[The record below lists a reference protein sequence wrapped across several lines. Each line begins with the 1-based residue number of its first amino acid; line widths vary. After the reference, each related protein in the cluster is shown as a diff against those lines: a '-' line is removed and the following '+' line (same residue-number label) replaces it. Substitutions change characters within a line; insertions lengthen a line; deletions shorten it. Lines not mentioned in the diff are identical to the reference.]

1 MAHRTIISELSRAN
15 LVLERR
21 HVDIDTSD
29 PEDRGAARR
38 TMSHWIEET
47 LEEGLRVYYNV
58 ERSLDTSVTKFQH
71 VELVSA
77 PHCTRSV
84 ARAPP
89 VLERTGARGR
99 RRTSRRSGA
108 HSSLMASSSPAR

>member
-1 MAHRTIISELSRAN
+1 M
-15 LVLERR
+15 LERR

-58 ERSLDTSVTKFQH
+58 ERSLNTSVTKFQH

-77 PHCTRSV
+77 PHCTHSV

-89 VLERTGARGR
+89 VL
-99 RRTSRRSGA
+99 
-108 HSSLMASSSPAR
+108 

>member
-1 MAHRTIISELSRAN
+1 MTSREANTAAAATWTADDGRTRGAAQGEPPKGPHLARTCQSGA
-15 LVLERR
+15 RR

-47 LEEGLRVYYNV
+47 LEEGLRLYYNV
-58 ERSLDTSVTKFQH
+58 ERSLNSSVTKFQH

-77 PHCTRSV
+77 PHHARSA
-84 ARAPP
+84 ARAPS
-89 VLERTGARGR
+89 VL
-99 RRTSRRSGA
+99 
-108 HSSLMASSSPAR
+108 